1 MRTMYRK
8 GMCKLLVMLMVM
20 GGIGGILVPAG
31 TGSAATVFAGGK
43 GTISSPYQI
52 ETADQLNEVR
62 NYDGVG
68 VYFELIDDIDLSSY
82 SEGEGWLPIGTASD
96 RFNGRMNGNG
106 FKITNLVI
114 NRPELTNVGLFG
126 ATEQMTLISDV
137 IKSEIINMALENVE
151 IIGGTNVG
159 GLVGNNYGIIS
170 GCYITGT
177 VSGNDGVGGLVGVQ
191 GWGSTSNSYS
201 LANVSGAN
209 YVGGLLGINSFSTT
223 SNSYAAG
230 TVSGTGIFIG
240 GMVGYYSSNAI
251 SGYYDST
258 TTNQTDVG
266 KGEGKTTAQMQ
277 DRATFVGWN
286 FFSDWYMHLGQ
297 YPQLWSHINLVQG
310 TNAGTTQLIHVT
322 TEMEYS
328 LDGDQ
333 YTPVTDTSIDNI
345 NANTGD
351 TIIVRFIDA
360 PSSNTSLTVSLAD
373 IELTAAPAATL
384 DGGTNAGTT
393 KLVNV
398 TSGMEYRVNSE
409 PYVSITDTSVDN
421 LILNAGNTITV
432 RMKET
437 AGQPESD
444 TITLTVGLA
453 SISPGG
459 GAVNALFAGGMG
471 TIRDPYQIGTA
482 DQLNKVRDF
491 DGVGIHFELIDDIDL
506 NNYSDGDGFGWLPI
520 GSVNDTFSGS
530 INGNGFKIT
539 NLAINRTGITDVG
552 LFGITSNRSVIEN
565 LILEDVNVIGNANV
579 GGLVGNNYG
588 KIRSSYTTGTVK
600 GTNGIG
606 GLVGVV
612 SNGEINSSYSL
623 VNVSGTSYVGGL
635 VGLYA
640 PSIVMNSYA
649 AGLVKGTGISVGGLI
664 GHNSGGITISSY
676 YDKTTTTQTDTGKGA
691 GKATSKMQDPATF
704 AAWDFASQWYML
716 PGQYPQLWSLT
727 NLAQGADIGTTKL
740 THVTTDMEYSLNG
753 AQYTGVTGAFV
764 DHINV
769 IPGDIITVRLIATPS
784 SARSLTVGISDI
796 SLTVTL
802 LTSTITVD
810 ETQLLADGVSLATI
824 TVQLKDENGVNK
836 TNSDDTVT
844 LTSNLGVVGTVTSTV
859 YGGEYTATIT
869 SSVAGIVTIRGQLD
883 GDNIV
888 DTATVSFIPGA
899 ASSET
904 STIEASPST
913 VSADGSSTT
922 TITVQ
927 LKDTNG
933 NLLITGGDDVSLST
947 NLGTLTA
954 VTDHNNGAYSAQL
967 SSATA
972 GTATVTGAVYGSGL
986 TATAS
991 VTFNSVSTQP
1001 PSSGS
1006 VENVVSNGDVLIV
1019 DNDPRSANDVGHE
1032 SVEGNLVELSMD
1044 SARLN
1049 ELLSKGKL
1057 SSPIVLMTKTA
1068 SEQVHVALDANTFK
1082 AIHNNNP
1089 NAVVEIQ
1096 TIQGNYVLPIHII
1109 DRESIARQ
1117 LGIDMEDIEITIS
1130 IIQANETTT
1139 DRVNEQLST
1148 HNLTSVSPIIE
1159 FKITAGSGE
1168 QTITINQFG
1177 STYVNRIINLDTE
1190 DIDPAQTTGVVVDTE
1205 TGEVQFVPSMFQL
1218 VDGKW
1223 QAVIKRNGNSSY
1235 MVVTNFKTFDDIA
1248 EHWAKSD
1255 IELLASKL
1263 IISGMTEQAFGA
1275 HESITRAQFSSLL
1288 VRALGLTVEKAAG
1301 IANNQVFS
1309 DIQAGAWYEDAVR
1322 TAVGADL
1329 ISGYSDHTFRPHQ
1342 AITRQEMAVILNR
1355 AINYASDENENTVD
1369 HQLILARYLDQHAIA
1384 SWAQE
1389 DVAKLVD
1396 RGLIQGYTEESF
1408 APTSSSTRGEAA
1420 ALLARMLRHLGFM
1433 N

>member
-1 MRTMYRK
+1 MRTIYRK
-8 GMCKLLVMLMVM
+8 SMCMLLVMLMVM
-20 GGIGGILVPAG
+20 GGIGGLLVPEG
-31 TGSAATVFAGGK
+31 IGSAATVFAQGK
-43 GTISSPYQI
+43 GTYSYPYQI

-62 NYDGVG
+62 NYDDVG
-68 VYFELIDDIDLSSY
+68 VYFELINDIDLSSY

-96 RFNGRMNGNG
+96 RFRGRFNGNG
-106 FKITNLVI
+106 YKITNLVI
-114 NRPELTNVGLFG
+114 NRPELNDVGLFG
-126 ATEQMTLISDV
+126 ATDQMPLMSDI
-137 IKSEIINMALENVE
+137 IKSEIINMALENVD
-151 IIGGTNVG
+151 IIGHTNVG

-177 VSGNDGVGGLVGVQ
+177 VIGKDGVGGLVGVQ

-201 LANVSGAN
+201 LANVSGVN
-209 YVGGLLGINSFSTT
+209 YVGGLVGLNSFSAT
-223 SNSYAAG
+223 SSSYAAG

-240 GMVGYYSSNAI
+240 GLVGYFSTNTI

-258 TTNQTDVG
+258 TTAQTDVG
-266 KGEGKTTAQMQ
+266 KGVGKTTVEMQ
-277 DRATFVGWN
+277 DQATFVGFN
-286 FFSDWYMHLGQ
+286 FVSDWYMRPDQ

-310 TNAGTTQLIHVT
+310 TAHGTTKLVHVT

-345 NANTGD
+345 NVNAGD
-351 TIIVRFIDA
+351 TIIVRFMES
-360 PSSNTSLTVSLAD
+360 PSSNTSLMVSIAD
-373 IELTAAPAATL
+373 IEPPAVPAAIL

-398 TSGMEYRVNSE
+398 TSEMEYRVNSE
-409 PYVSITDTSVDN
+409 TFVSITDTSVDN
-421 LILNAGNTITV
+421 LMLNAGNTITV

-437 AGQPESD
+437 ATQPESD
-444 TITLTVGLA
+444 TIVLTVGLA

-459 GAVNALFAGGMG
+459 GAVNELFAGGMG
-471 TIRDPYQIGTA
+471 TIRDPYRIETA
-482 DQLNKVRDF
+482 DQLNEVRNTDAV
-491 DGVGIHFELIDDIDL
+491 GVHYKLNNDIDL
-506 NNYSDGDGFGWLPI
+506 SSYSEDIGWLPI
-520 GSVNDTFSGS
+520 GTVSDSFSGS

-539 NLAINRTGITDVG
+539 NLAINRIGLSDVG
-552 LFGITSNRSVIEN
+552 LFGRTSNMSVIEN
-565 LILEDVNVIGNANV
+565 LILDDVNVIGNLNV

-588 KIRSSYTTGTVK
+588 IIKGSYTTGNVN
-600 GTNGIG
+600 GTDGIG
-606 GLVGVV
+606 GLVGVLNNGKV
-612 SNGEINSSYSL
+612 SNSYSL
-623 VNVSGTSYVGGL
+623 ATVSGTSYIGGL
-635 VGLYA
+635 VGVYA
-640 PSIVMNSYA
+640 PSTISNSYA
-649 AGLVKGTGISVGGLI
+649 AGKVIGTGISVGGLV
-664 GHNSGGITISSY
+664 GLDSGGTTISSY
-676 YDKTTTTQTDTGKGA
+676 YDTTTTTQTDTGKGE
-691 GKATSKMQDPATF
+691 GKTTAHMQNPATF
-704 AAWDFASQWYML
+704 VNWDFASEWYML

-753 AQYTGVTGAFV
+753 TQYTAITGSFV
-764 DHINV
+764 DHIHV
-769 IPGDIITVRLIATPS
+769 IPGDIMTVRLIATPS
-784 SARSLTVGISDI
+784 STRSLTVGISDI

-802 LTSTITVD
+802 LTSTISVD
-810 ETQLLADGVSLATI
+810 ETQLLADGMSSATI

-844 LTSNLGVVGTVTSTV
+844 LTSNVGVVGTVTSTV

-869 SSVAGIVTIRGQLD
+869 SDSVGIAIIRGQLD

-904 STIEASPST
+904 STIAASPST
-913 VSADGSSTT
+913 VTANGSSTT

-927 LKDTNG
+927 LKDTYG

-954 VTDHNNGAYSAQL
+954 VTDHNNGTYSAQL

-972 GTATVTGAVYGSGL
+972 GTATVTGTVNGSGI

-991 VTFNSVSTQP
+991 IAFNSVSAQP

-1006 VENVVSNGDVLIV
+1006 DENVVSKVDVLIV
-1019 DNDPRSANDVGHE
+1019 DNEPQSANDVGHE
-1032 SVEGNLVELSMD
+1032 SVEGDLVELSMD
-1044 SARLN
+1044 SARVN

-1057 SSPIVLMTKTA
+1057 SSPIVLVTKTA
-1068 SEQVHVALDANTFK
+1068 SEQVKLAIDANTFK
-1082 AIHNNNP
+1082 AIHHNNP
-1089 NAVVEIQ
+1089 DAVVEIQ
-1096 TIQGNYVLPIHII
+1096 TVQGNYVLPIHII

-1117 LGIDMEDIEITIS
+1117 LNIDMEDIEITIS
-1130 IIQANETTT
+1130 IVQANETTR
-1139 DRVNEQLST
+1139 DRVHEQLST
-1148 HNLTSVSPIIE
+1148 QNLTSISPIIE

-1168 QTITINQFG
+1168 QIITINQFG
-1177 STYVNRIINLDTE
+1177 TTYVNRTINLDTE
-1190 DIDPAQTTGVVVDTE
+1190 DIDPAQTTGVLVDTD
-1205 TGEVQFVPSMFQL
+1205 TGEVQFVPSIFQL

-1235 MVVTNFKTFDDIA
+1235 TVVTNFKTFDDITG
-1248 EHWAKSD
+1248 HWAKSD

-1275 HESITRAQFSSLL
+1275 NQSITRAQFSSLL
-1288 VRALGLTVEKAAG
+1288 VKALGLSVEKAEG
-1301 IANNQVFS
+1301 TDNQLFS
-1309 DIQAGAWYEDAVR
+1309 DIQDDAWYEDVVR

-1329 ISGYSDHTFRPHQ
+1329 ISGYSDHTFRPNQ

-1355 AINYASDENENTVD
+1355 AINYASDESNNVVD
-1369 HQLILARYLDQHAIA
+1369 LQQVLARFLDQHEIA

-1396 RGLIQGYTEESF
+1396 IGLIQGYTEESF

-1420 ALLARMLRHLGFM
+1420 ALLARLLRHLGFM